1 MAKNA
6 HRKATSEAQK
16 NSKPSSRAD
25 KDKLSQ
31 SAVKDQNAAKELKK
45 PSAESS
51 KREILYQVKTKRDSD
66 VIKAY
71 ITFIYRVMHPGVTG
85 RLIFFGILIALPAII
100 AQQLWL
106 KAACVTVGCLLIL
119 LGFFR
124 QYISLAITK
133 KNDEAYKNGTVFTY
147 DFTLNDAAFYSD
159 HEMTSSISK
168 YKEIISF
175 YYDDDYY
182 YLGIRNRDFFILPK
196 SKFTIGDPDEF
207 ADFIYKRCKK
217 TCKWIP
223 NKFSD
228 RMKLARAARAL
239 NSESGNK

>member
-6 HRKATSEAQK
+6 GRRANAETKNNKASEKSKEQVKKRAVRELQ
-16 NSKPSSRAD
+16 KPS
-25 KDKLSQ
+25 Q
-31 SAVKDQNAAKELKK
+31 EG
-45 PSAESS
+45 S
-51 KREILYQVKTKRDSD
+51 KREVLYQVKTKRDAE

-71 ITFIYRVMHPGVTG
+71 ITFNYRVMHPGVTG
-85 RLIFFGILIALPAII
+85 RLIFFGILIALPSII
-100 AQQLWL
+100 AQQVWL
-106 KAACVTVGCLLIL
+106 KAALIIVGAILIL

-124 QYISLAITK
+124 QYISLALTK
-133 KNDEAYKNGTVFTY
+133 KNDEAYKNGTEFTY

-159 HEMTSSISK
+159 DEMTSAISK

-175 YYDDDYY
+175 YYDDDFY

-196 SKFTIGDPDEF
+196 SRFTIGDPAEF
-207 ADFIYKRCKK
+207 SDFIYKRCKK

-223 NKFSD
+223 NKYSD

-239 NSESGNK
+239 NAESERKN

>member
-1 MAKNA
+1 
-6 HRKATSEAQK
+6 
-16 NSKPSSRAD
+16 
-25 KDKLSQ
+25 
-31 SAVKDQNAAKELKK
+31 
-45 PSAESS
+45 
-51 KREILYQVKTKRDSD
+51 
-66 VIKAY
+66 
-71 ITFIYRVMHPGVTG
+71 MHPGVTG

-106 KAACVTVGCLLIL
+106 KAACVTVGGLLIL

-196 SKFTIGDPDEF
+196 SRFTIGDPDEF

>member
-6 HRKATSEAQK
+6 GRRANAEAEK
-16 NSKPSSRAD
+16 NAKKERE
-25 KDKLSQ
+25 
-31 SAVKDQNAAKELKK
+31 AAKKQAQAANDK
-45 PSAESS
+45 NNTKGSTG
-51 KREILYQVKTKRDSD
+51 RDVLYQVRTKRDSE

-71 ITFIYRVMHPGVTG
+71 ITFTYRVMHPGVTG

-100 AQQLWL
+100 AKDMWL
-106 KAACVTVGCLLIL
+106 RILCICAGALLIL
-119 LGFFR
+119 LGLFR
-124 QYISLAITK
+124 QYISLALTK

-147 DFTLNDAAFYSD
+147 DFTLNDALFYSD
-159 HEMTSSISK
+159 DKITSSISK

-175 YYDDDYY
+175 YYDDDFY

-196 SKFTIGDPDEF
+196 SRFTIGDPAEF
-207 ADFIYKRCKK
+207 EDFIYKRCKK

-228 RMKLARAARAL
+228 RMKLRRAHRVL
-239 NSESGNK
+239 NSDITGKN